1 MNTFKIY
8 AAHSMTGLTGEEV
21 CEYYGK
27 ITRTLRHIGLEVLHP
42 LIAKGGLKD
51 RGTIE
56 SHGYKDISLAR
67 DHAIKERDQWM
78 VSQSDIVLV
87 DLSGT
92 TEVSIGCVSE
102 LAWADLLG
110 KHSILVLEEGNI
122 HTHAFPLQEADVI
135 FRTLDDALDYIS
147 KLVNTII

>member
-8 AAHSMTGLTGEEV
+8 AAHPMTGLSGGWV
-21 CEYYGK
+21 CEYYEN
-27 ITRTLRHIGLEVLHP
+27 ITLKLRQMGLQVLHP

-78 VSQSDIVLV
+78 VSQADIVLV
-87 DLSGT
+87 DLTGT
-92 TEVSIGCVSE
+92 TEVSIGCMSE
-102 LAWADLLG
+102 LAWADILG
-110 KHSILVLEEGNI
+110 KHSILVLENGNI

-147 KLVNTII
+147 KLVNTTI